1 LEKIDAVFSER
12 SVSMALPV
20 DVWRVVAGH
29 LVTERDLCALAC
41 VSRELRGAVDD
52 DAVWRRLFNR
62 RYELEFNNQHHMIVG
77 SSTRC
82 VSSPFTYH
90 PPSADDPHPERWF
103 VRVTR
108 TRVLAEVSGGVYAS
122 RTAYASRN
130 AHDTRSFLPG
140 WRGERIRGDGWC
152 GGLPWQEV
160 RQRTYREWTK
170 ECFFVEHA
178 ERVRDSYR
186 RIIRTH
192 ENVQDVDRDIKTK
205 LKQLETLARKEAI
218 VKDAPD
224 NRVRRRSQKLKDIAH
239 QAKCV
244 NNSLEK
250 RAEDRKEYERKRLY
264 ELSRAPSEAVR
275 MWKKATMERDKR

>member
-1 LEKIDAVFSER
+1 
-12 SVSMALPV
+12 MALPV

-108 TRVLAEVSGGVYAS
+108 RHVLADVSGGVYD
-122 RTAYASRN
+122 SRN
-130 AHDTRSFLPG
+130 ARVIYAPSG
-140 WRGERIRGDGWC
+140 WRNEHNFPGILD
-152 GGLPWQEV
+152 
-160 RQRTYREWTK
+160 RTYREWTK
-170 ECFFVEHA
+170 ECFFLEHA

-205 LKQLETLARKEAI
+205 LK
-218 VKDAPD
+218 
-224 NRVRRRSQKLKDIAH
+224 
-239 QAKCV
+239 
-244 NNSLEK
+244 
-250 RAEDRKEYERKRLY
+250 
-264 ELSRAPSEAVR
+264 
-275 MWKKATMERDKR
+275 